1 MIQLSPGTVLYVFTA
16 KDGREVILRTL
27 KWVDLDDALEFI
39 NSLIREGAKILA
51 NKEKTREQEIN
62 WLAENLKKL
71 EKGQHIFIVAEVGG
85 KMVAGC
91 EITPSFGR
99 MSHLGSLGISIMDGY
114 RGIGIGTDLM
124 KEAEKHAIHMRLKS
138 VKLEVFENN
147 EPAIALYEKRGYK
160 ITGRVPCA
168 IHYKGEYIDSLIMT
182 KKLPS
187 S

>member
-16 KDGREVILRTL
+16 KDGREVILRTP
-27 KWVDLDDALEFI
+27 KWEDIDDALEFI
-39 NSLIREGAKILA
+39 NSLIREEAKILA

-85 KMVAGC
+85 KMVACC

-124 KEAEKHAIHMRLKS
+124 KEAE
-138 VKLEVFENN
+138 
-147 EPAIALYEKRGYK
+147 
-160 ITGRVPCA
+160 
-168 IHYKGEYIDSLIMT
+168 
-182 KKLPS
+182 
-187 S
+187 